1 VNLFPPFLCYAGS
14 ISCSCLKYIYGMV
27 QIGSKKP
34 YRVKY
39 SSGNPVN
46 FLYQLIL
53 FVTGVPSIL

>member
-1 VNLFPPFLCYAGS
+1 
-14 ISCSCLKYIYGMV
+14 MV